1 MTDPPSYTV
10 KAFTHYGLYW
20 TGSDNA
26 KITDLPSYTVKAF
39 THYGLNRQAV
49 RDEINVQGYVL
60 QGCAK
65 KWASG
70 WENFLGKL
78 RQKW

>member
-1 MTDPPSYTV
+1 MGRPIDLGRMFANDAKTV
-10 KAFTHYGLYW
+10 
-20 TGSDNA
+20 
-26 KITDLPSYTVKAF
+26 
-39 THYGLNRQAV
+39 YGLNRQAV